1 MWYGMGQELKQR
13 GRNRSVRQQATL
25 VSEGT
30 VFVCPGARRVSE
42 AEIVLSCGVSQRYCI
57 PDLGVLIT

>member
-1 MWYGMGQELKQR
+1 VKQR
-13 GRNRSVRQQATL
+13 GESKSVRQQATL
-25 VSEGT
+25 IAKGT
-30 VFVCPGARRVSE
+30 VFVCPAARPVSE